1 MLDRIRRPIAHY
13 LGELPAV
20 LAFDRAEQAPEV
32 GLSMP
37 ARFAARKAWGEPLG
51 HHGHL
56 LRGGGESRDQ
66 LRLRSRYR
74 GRRRGR
80 DGGGG
85 RTRGRW
91 GAPRPTGREPFASPP
106 THLQQL

>member
-66 LRLRSRYR
+66 LRLRRRYR

-80 DGGGG
+80 DGWGG
-85 RTRGRW
+85 RTPGH
-91 GAPRPTGREPFASPP
+91 GETSRPTGRDPSAFQP
-106 THLQQL
+106 TTLLPL

>member
-1 MLDRIRRPIAHY
+1 MLDRLRRPIAHY

-37 ARFAARKAWGEPLG
+37 ARFAARKAWGEPLA

-56 LRGGGESRDQ
+56 LRGGGESHDQ
-66 LRLRSRYR
+66 LCLRSMYR

-80 DGGGG
+80 GCWGGIAYGHS
-85 RTRGRW
+85 
-91 GAPRPTGREPFASPP
+91 APASPAFTYP
-106 THLQQL
+106 STCHRTSPSP